1 MSYWALTKPAS
12 LCQSNPKVL
21 QLCSIENVFD
31 VTSPKHHFHDDPREL
46 AELKAFQHQFK
57 MVSTRFCCIQDGN
70 GNFITSK
77 PKHGLFRF
85 LFLLCHF
92 CLFVCFP
99 VHSYSQLWDGTNN
112 KRKITVHSW
121 KVTDRILPEARVA
134 PVLQTEKPLTHPAS
148 CHHAKGSTNPPP
160 QVAHWSMTGGGH
172 EAMGDARKKPRRKR
186 QKGASRQWNVA
197 SHST

>member
-1 MSYWALTKPAS
+1 M
-12 LCQSNPKVL
+12 
-21 QLCSIENVFD
+21 
-31 VTSPKHHFHDDPREL
+31 VT
-46 AELKAFQHQFK
+46 
-57 MVSTRFCCIQDGN
+57 TGFCWIQDGN

-77 PKHGLFRF
+77 PKRVLFTF

-99 VHSYSQLWDGTNN
+99 VRSYSQLWDGTNN
-112 KRKITVHSW
+112 KRRKITVHSW
-121 KVTDRILPEARVA
+121 KVTDRFLPEARVA
-134 PVLQTEKPLTHPAS
+134 PALQMEKPLTHPAS
-148 CHHAKGSTNPPP
+148 CHHAKGSTNTPPP
-160 QVAHWSMTGGGH
+160 PLQVAHWSMTGGRD